1 MTKFDTSREVRLV
14 TCLASS
20 NGKDEIVHRYVS
32 INLTFFFFLVFSPK
46 FKKKKKNHLHNF
58 FFFFF
63 FFFLFLFIYFF
74 LSNKHALIIKS

>member
-46 FKKKKKNHLHNF
+46 FKKKKKKKIIYITSSSSSSSSF
-58 FFFFF
+58 FY
-63 FFFLFLFIYFF
+63 LFIFF
-74 LSNKHALIIKS
+74 YQINMH